1 MVSVRDMR
9 IAMKALDTGVPPYR
23 RVFICSPYS
32 FDPVKGA
39 EIATRLCRMAVDE
52 GQFPFAPHLLYPR
65 FLDEHSP
72 DERELGIKAGISYL
86 EHCDEVWVYA
96 AEGISSGMRL
106 EIEAAS
112 RLGVPV
118 RFKEL
123 EKEGKE

>member
-1 MVSVRDMR
+1 MMSARE
-9 IAMKALDTGVPPYR
+9 AMTMMKSAASGQVPYR

-96 AEGISSGMRL
+96 AEGVSSGMRL

-118 RFKEL
+118 RFREL

>member
-1 MVSVRDMR
+1 MVSSRDMR
-9 IAMKALDTGVPPYR
+9 IAMKAMDTGVQPYR

-118 RFKEL
+118 KFKEL
-123 EKEGKE
+123 EGN